1 MYTEKNERAENIA
14 KDIQSLAL
22 KLDPTLS
29 INNRVAI
36 ASASYIIDILHDLE
50 DNVLSLSID
59 MENVIVELQKIDRQ
73 IYFKN

>member
-22 KLDPTLS
+22 KLDPSLS

-36 ASASYIIDILHDLE
+36 ASASFIIDILHDLE
-50 DNVLSLSID
+50 DNLLSLSID

>member
-22 KLDPTLS
+22 KLDQSLS

-36 ASASYIIDILHDLE
+36 ACASYITDTLHDLE
-50 DNVLSLSID
+50 DSVMSLSID
-59 MENVIVELQKIDRQ
+59 MESLIINIQKIQ
-73 IYFKN
+73 NQQFFKN

>member
-1 MYTEKNERAENIA
+1 MYTEKNERAEMIA

-22 KLDPTLS
+22 KLDPTLN

-36 ASASYIIDILHDLE
+36 ASTSYIIDILHDLE

-59 MENVIVELQKIDRQ
+59 IENVIVELQKINRQ

>member
-22 KLDPTLS
+22 KLDPSLS

-36 ASASYIIDILHDLE
+36 ASASYVIDILHDLE

>member
-22 KLDPTLS
+22 KLDPRLS